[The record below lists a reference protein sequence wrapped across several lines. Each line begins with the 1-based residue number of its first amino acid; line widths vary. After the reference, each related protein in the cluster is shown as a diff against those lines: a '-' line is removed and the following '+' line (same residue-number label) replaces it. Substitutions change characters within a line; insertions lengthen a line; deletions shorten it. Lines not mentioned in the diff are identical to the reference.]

1 MRIEQ
6 LEYLVEISRRKSFNS
21 ASENLFLTP
30 QSLSRSITSMETELG
45 FKLFER
51 NSRGVRFTPEGEKFL
66 HAAQDMIERY
76 RTVLKEIDQYRL
88 SAETLCDSKLIMYA
102 HPIFT
107 MSVLPQAI
115 AAFCREYPKISVC
128 LLEEVSSGIL
138 EKLIED
144 DNADDHCF
152 KLGLLT
158 LPQMAEVMQKYY
170 KEQEAWKFVPLLNG
184 EYVCCVSKKSELAA
198 KRNIS
203 LKTIC
208 QYPLVRFTNNLGDV
222 SDVQSYF
229 LNLYGATNV
238 GFSTTSIGPWISAI
252 ENNVGV
258 GLIHN
263 VVLAQSSMIRDEFE
277 KVAILPI
284 REKTSLE
291 AGLLVPRTSNH
302 FIDVFVDFMQN
313 YFGEIG

>member
-6 LEYLVEISRRKSFNS
+6 LEYLVEISRKKSFNS

-30 QSLSRSITSMETELG
+30 QSLSRSITSMENELG

-66 HAAQDMIERY
+66 HAAQEITERY
-76 RTVLKEIDQYRL
+76 EQVLKEIDAYSHCVKEICSGRL
-88 SAETLCDSKLIMYA
+88 VMYA

-115 AAFCREYPKISVC
+115 TDFCKKYPQIKVC
-128 LLEEVSSGIL
+128 LLEDVSGGIL
-138 EKLIED
+138 EKLMEED
-144 DNADDHCF
+144 LAEDHSF

-158 LPQMAEVMQKYY
+158 IPQMAEAMQKHY
-170 KEQEAWKFVPLLNG
+170 KEQKSWRFVPLLEG

-208 QYPLVRFTNNLGDV
+208 QYPLVRFTNNIGLV

-229 LNLYGATNV
+229 LNLYGKPAV

-252 ENNVGV
+252 ANDVGV

-263 VVLAQSSMIRDEFE
+263 VVLASSSMIRDEFE

-291 AGLLVPRTSNH
+291 AGLLVPRNGDH
-302 FIDVFVDFMQN
+302 FIDIFVEFMQN
-313 YFGEIG
+313 YFREIC